1 MASRPKRRAVGGGT
15 PQPPGAPVP
24 CHEEEENEE
33 TEDQDDDDDD
43 DEGDSDE
50 EEDEDEVVGEEVNVE
65 FEAYSISDSD
75 YDGIKRLLQQLF
87 LKAPVNT
94 AELTELLIQQNHIG
108 SVIKVSRR
116 LRSFSLN
123 WFFFLVNSR
132 PAGCLSRHGAGGL
145 GYEQTDVS
153 EDSDDDVDGDEV
165 FGFISLLNLTE
176 RKGTPCAEQIKALAL
191 RGCAKSC
198 EKSVVEQLD
207 RLLSDSSRPVGL
219 LLSERFVNVPAQI
232 ALPLHRQLQ
241 KELAEAHKTNKPCGK
256 CHFYLL
262 ISKTFAEAGK
272 NNSKKNQSS
281 QKKDELMFTNA
292 EEEFFYEKAA
302 LRFSYSVQEESD
314 SCLGGRW
321 SFDDVP
327 MQPLR
332 TVMLVPCDRMGE
344 VMAALEEHL
353 SV

>member
-1 MASRPKRRAVGGGT
+1 MASRPKRRAVGGGS
-15 PQPPGAPVP
+15 PQAPGAPVP
-24 CHEEEENEE
+24 SPEEEENEE
-33 TEDQDDDDDD
+33 TEDQDDDDD

-65 FEAYSISDSD
+65 FEAFSISDSD

-94 AELTELLIQQNHIG
+94 AELTELLIQQSHIG
-108 SVIKVSRR
+108 SVIK
-116 LRSFSLN
+116 
-123 WFFFLVNSR
+123 
-132 PAGCLSRHGAGGL
+132 
-145 GYEQTDVS
+145 QTDVS
-153 EDSDDDVDGDEV
+153 EDSDDDVDEDEV

-207 RLLSDSSRPVGL
+207 KLLNDSSRPVGL
-219 LLSERFVNVPAQI
+219 LLSERFINVPAQV

-281 QKKDELMFTNA
+281 QKKDELMFAKA